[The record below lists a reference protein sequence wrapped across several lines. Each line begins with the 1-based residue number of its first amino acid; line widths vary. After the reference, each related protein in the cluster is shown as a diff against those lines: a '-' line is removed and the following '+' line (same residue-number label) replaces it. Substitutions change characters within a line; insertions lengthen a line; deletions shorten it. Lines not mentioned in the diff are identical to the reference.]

1 MFWHNFKYSLKVLL
15 KNRGLLFWTF
25 AFPIILGFF
34 FNLAFSNIESSE
46 MLDIINIAV
55 IENDSLDSSPYFK
68 NALDM
73 LSEEGSENQLF
84 DVEYTDLKRAKELL
98 EEDDIKGY
106 IYLEDEPKIVVK
118 SSGIDETIIK
128 TAVDEINEY
137 NVVAENL
144 SKRAISEG
152 TPVEEVY
159 AIVEKG
165 LKSLSEM
172 KVDIVDKSNS
182 HMSYTMIEYY
192 TLIAMSCLYGGT
204 ISMVVILNILAN
216 ISSRGKRVSVSKTKK
231 STLILSGLLASYLV
245 QLAGLALLYLFT
257 IFVIK
262 VDFGSNLSGVI
273 LLSLIGSFAGLA
285 LGVAVGALVKGTE
298 NAKTGILIS
307 LTMAGCFF
315 SGMMGITMKYII
327 DSNVP
332 FINMINPANMIT
344 DGFYAL
350 YYYGT
355 GEKFYTD
362 IISLIVFAVLLIL
375 LSIRSLRREKY
386 DSI

>member
-1 MFWHNFKYSLKVLL
+1 MFWHNFKYSLKALL

-137 NVVAENL
+137 DVVAENL

-159 AIVEKG
+159 TIVEKG

-216 ISSRGKRVSVSKTKK
+216 ISSRGKRVSVSKAKK

-257 IFVIK
+257 ILVIK
-262 VDFGSNLSGVI
+262 VDFGSDLSGVI